1 MSDQVQENTQEEDIL
16 DDVVGDQ
23 EIEVVESDE
32 TDGEQLD
39 EKKASMGDPAEIP
52 EPVAKKAPV
61 PKTKVGMIKAMVDF
75 ANGKKKADVSAMF
88 KAMMDPDAKKDDEEK
103 MEKAMVKSQ
112 KKHII
117 CLLSLDH
124 CLVLQHL
131 NQMMS

>member
-52 EPVAKKAPV
+52 EP
-61 PKTKVGMIKAMVDF
+61 G
-75 ANGKKKADVSAMF
+75 ANHGQ
-88 KAMMDPDAKKDDEEK
+88 
-103 MEKAMVKSQ
+103 Q
-112 KKHII
+112 KFH
-117 CLLSLDH
+117 
-124 CLVLQHL
+124 
-131 NQMMS
+131 